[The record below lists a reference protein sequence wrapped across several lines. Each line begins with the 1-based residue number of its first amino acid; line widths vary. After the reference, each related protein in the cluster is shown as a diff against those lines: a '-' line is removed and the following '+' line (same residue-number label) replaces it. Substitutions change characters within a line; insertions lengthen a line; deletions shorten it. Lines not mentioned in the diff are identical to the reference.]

1 MIELILEMIRLV
13 AWGIII
19 VVVVVGVILI
29 IGYLL
34 DWITQ

>member
-1 MIELILEMIRLV
+1 MIDLILEMIRLV

-29 IGYLL
+29 IGYFL

>member
-1 MIELILEMIRLV
+1 MIDLILEMIRLV